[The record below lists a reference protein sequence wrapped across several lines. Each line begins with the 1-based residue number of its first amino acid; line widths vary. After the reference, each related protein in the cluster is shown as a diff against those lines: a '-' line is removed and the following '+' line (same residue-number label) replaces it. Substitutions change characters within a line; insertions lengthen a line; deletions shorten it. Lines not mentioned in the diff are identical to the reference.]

1 MQNKLDPYFHII
13 SIYFLKEIKAI
24 SFPTNSETKDL
35 LQVDFVAF
43 FFSCFIFS
51 HGFLERENY
60 MPSSSL
66 LMDIYR

>member
-43 FFSCFIFS
+43 FFLVL
-51 HGFLERENY
+51 FLV
-60 MPSSSL
+60 MVF
-66 LMDIYR
+66 